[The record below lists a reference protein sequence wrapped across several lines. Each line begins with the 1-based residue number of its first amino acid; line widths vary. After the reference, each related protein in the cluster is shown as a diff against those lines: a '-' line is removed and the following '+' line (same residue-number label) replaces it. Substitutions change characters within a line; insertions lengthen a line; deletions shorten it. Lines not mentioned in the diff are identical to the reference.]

1 MARSTSFVLAGRLT
15 AQWLDLWVT
24 APQVIGLRVMQMAT
38 PVWTETAQRALAAEM
53 HLMGS
58 EKIAAA
64 AESAWAVTLQLGQW
78 QARVAM
84 QAWRTALMGPAAP
97 ALGPFG
103 LVHLPAMAPAAAAA
117 SLQRIASRALV
128 PVHRRVTANARRLR
142 KQLRDD

>member
-1 MARSTSFVLAGRLT
+1 MARSTSLDLAGRL
-15 AQWLDLWVT
+15 AGQWLELWVA

-64 AESAWAVTLQLGQW
+64 AESAWAVTLQLSQW
-78 QARVAM
+78 QTRVAL
-84 QAWRTALMGPAAP
+84 QAWRAAWMTPVTPSVRHQPSNLP
-97 ALGPFG
+97 AL
-103 LVHLPAMAPAAAAA
+103 APAAAAA
-117 SLQRIASRALV
+117 TLQRITSRALM

-142 KQLRDD
+142 QRLRER